1 VSTAQ
6 VESAEA
12 QLRRI
17 RRRGVLALTEREVLR
32 VVRLWTQTILPAVLV
47 AVLFIVVFGVAL
59 GGQIRTVGDVAY
71 EIFIIPG
78 LVLMGV
84 ATSAFAN
91 TATSIYQARTD
102 GFIEDPVSSP
112 MGARHLLLGYL
123 AGGVVRGLL
132 IGIATMICARVLVDY
147 PLEHPLVLAVAL
159 LATSVGF
166 AALGIVVG
174 LLSQGWEFQSVV
186 GSLVIQ
192 PLVFLGGVFYAVT
205 ALSEPWRTLT
215 HVDPIYYM
223 VLAAREGV
231 VGDSEGPLLI
241 SLGVTVALA
250 VGLTIWAWACF
261 ARGTGIRT

>member
-1 VSTAQ
+1 M
-6 VESAEA
+6 
-12 QLRRI
+12 R
-17 RRRGVLALTEREVLR
+17 VL
-32 VVRLWTQTILPAVLV
+32 RLWTQTIVPAVLV

-59 GGQIRTVGDVAY
+59 GGQIRTVGDVSY
-71 EIFIIPG
+71 EVFIIPG

-112 MGARHLLLGYL
+112 MAARHLLVGYL
-123 AGGVVRGLL
+123 SGGVVRGLL
-132 IGIATMICARVLVDY
+132 IGVATMICARALVDY
-147 PLEHPLVLAVAL
+147 PIERPLILGAAL
-159 LATSVGF
+159 LATGVAFS
-166 AALGIVVG
+166 ALGVVVG
-174 LLSQGWEFQSVV
+174 LLSKGWEFQSVV

-215 HVDPIYYM
+215 HADPIYYM
-223 VLAAREGV
+223 VLAAREGIA
-231 VGDSEGPLLI
+231 GHSEGPLTV
-241 SLGVTVALA
+241 SLGVTLGLA
-250 VGLTIWAWACF
+250 VVLTAWAWACF